1 MLTTMCLF
9 VTMDTVAKY
18 LTQSYPVEQVVWA
31 RFFFHMAWLTLYLRS
46 SILQIVR
53 SGNLKLQLL
62 RSACLM
68 LTTLLFFT
76 GLQTAELSTATSI
89 MFLSPI
95 FVTVLAVPLLG
106 EKVGLRRLLG
116 VLVGFLGA
124 LIIVSPKSE
133 TSSSVLSDSAVSV
146 TQWLPQTG
154 HLILICAAL
163 SNALYQLMTR
173 KLSSVDSSLTALFY
187 SGIIGAIGTTVW
199 LPNVWQLPT
208 VSDWLLL
215 SCVGLLGCVSH
226 FCLIRAFRNA
236 PASLVVPFSYS
247 ALLWAT
253 ILGFIVFDTLP
264 DRWTLLGAA
273 LIVSSG
279 LYIFYRE
286 KTLKERN

>member
-1 MLTTMCLF
+1 M
-9 VTMDTVAKY
+9 
-18 LTQSYPVEQVVWA
+18 
-31 RFFFHMAWLTLYLRS
+31 
-46 SILQIVR
+46 
-53 SGNLKLQLL
+53 
-62 RSACLM
+62 
-68 LTTLLFFT
+68 
-76 GLQTAELSTATSI
+76 
-89 MFLSPI
+89 
-95 FVTVLAVPLLG
+95 
-106 EKVGLRRLLG
+106 GLRRLLG

-133 TSSSVLSDSAVSV
+133 TSSSILSDSAVSV

-208 VSDWLLL
+208 ASDWLLL

-286 KTLKERN
+286 KTLKEGN